1 MLSFGNWNWEEKTT
15 VTVSGRS
22 RPLKILHIDPER
34 NWGGGE
40 AQVLGL
46 LCYLVERGHRNGLL
60 THPGGRLFQR
70 SQRLEVETMPLV
82 IRNDVDLRPVPKLRR
97 LIRRRDYDIVHLHTK
112 RAHALSLWLSHSAP
126 RPRYVV
132 TRRMDYPESKGW
144 YTRCL
149 YNRKVDGV
157 IAVSR
162 KIAELLADAGV
173 EPERIRVIH
182 DGTDPKPF
190 EGAARAR
197 EPQDE
202 RIVVGVAAVLEE
214 RKGHRFLLEA
224 ARRLKAR
231 GCRVIYRMAGEGS
244 LRAALEQ
251 TAVRLGLQ
259 EDVEFLG
266 FVSDMPGFLS
276 SVDVVVLPSLFEG
289 LGVSVLEAMAA
300 GKAVIASRVGG
311 LPELVVDGT
320 TGFLVKPGDIE
331 GLANAIAKLAGDRMR
346 IREMGQK
353 GKERLNQNFTLERMA
368 RENEEYYYNLL
379 DGMRPPA

>member
-1 MLSFGNWNWEEKTT
+1 

-22 RPLKILHIDPER
+22 RRLKILHIDPER

-46 LCYLVERGHRNGLL
+46 LSYLVERGHCNDLL
-60 THPGGRLFQR
+60 THPGGRLFQK

-82 IRNDVDLRPVPKLRR
+82 IRNDLDLRPVPKLRR
-97 LIRRRDYDIVHLHTK
+97 LIRQRDYDLVHLHTK

-126 RPRYVV
+126 RPQYVV

-157 IAVSR
+157 IAISA
-162 KIAELLADAGV
+162 KIAELLLEAGV
-173 EPERIRVIH
+173 ERERIRLIRG
-182 DGTDPKPF
+182 GTDPRPF
-190 EGAARAR
+190 DRAVRTR
-197 EPQDE
+197 ELYPE
-202 RIVVGVAAVLEE
+202 RMVVGVAAVLEE

-224 ARRLKAR
+224 AGRLKAR
-231 GCRVIYRMAGEGS
+231 GYRIDYRIAGEGS
-244 LRAALEQ
+244 LKKTLEQ
-251 TAVRLGLQ
+251 TALQLGLE
-259 EDVEFLG
+259 EDVKLLG
-266 FVSDMPGFLS
+266 FVSDMPGFLAD
-276 SVDVVVLPSLFEG
+276 VDIVVLPSLFEG
-289 LGVSVLEAMAA
+289 LSVSVLEAMAA

-311 LPELVVDGT
+311 LPEVVVDGT
-320 TGFLVKPGDIE
+320 TGFLVTPGDVE
-331 GLANAIAKLAGDRMR
+331 GLANAIAKLTGDRVR

-353 GKERLNQNFTLERMA
+353 GKERLNQNFTQERMA

-379 DGMRPPA
+379 DGMRPPATAPLRSPAA

>member
-1 MLSFGNWNWEEKTT
+1 

-22 RPLKILHIDPER
+22 RRLKILHIDPER

-40 AQVLGL
+40 AQVVGL
-46 LCYLVERGHRNGLL
+46 LSYLVERGHRNDLL
-60 THPGGRLFQR
+60 THPGGRLFQK

-82 IRNDVDLRPVPKLRR
+82 IRNDLDLCPVPKLRR

-126 RPRYVV
+126 RPKYVV

-157 IAVSR
+157 IAISAR
-162 KIAELLADAGV
+162 IAELLLEAGV
-173 EPERIRVIH
+173 ERERIRLIRS
-182 DGTDPKPF
+182 GTDPRPF
-190 EGAARAR
+190 DRAVRTR
-197 EPQDE
+197 ELYPE
-202 RIVVGVAAVLEE
+202 RMVVGVAAVLEK

-224 ARRLKAR
+224 AGRLKAR
-231 GCRVIYRMAGEGS
+231 GYRIDYRIAGEGS
-244 LRAALEQ
+244 LKKTLDQ
-251 TAVRLGLQ
+251 TALQLGLE
-259 EDVEFLG
+259 EDVKLLG
-266 FVSDMPGFLS
+266 FVSDMPGFLAD
-276 SVDVVVLPSLFEG
+276 VDIVVLPSLFEG
-289 LGVSVLEAMAA
+289 LGGSVLEAMAA

-320 TGFLVKPGDIE
+320 TGFLVKPGDVE
-331 GLANAIAKLAGDRMR
+331 GLANAIAKLAGDRVR

-353 GKERLNQNFTLERMA
+353 GKERLKNQDFTLERMG

-379 DGMRPPA
+379 DGMRPPATAPLRSPAA

>member
-1 MLSFGNWNWEEKTT
+1 M
-15 VTVSGRS
+15 TVSGRS
-22 RPLKILHIDPER
+22 RRLKILHIDPER

-46 LCYLVERGHRNGLL
+46 LSYLVERGHRNDLL
-60 THPGGRLFQR
+60 THPGGRLFQK
-70 SQRLEVETMPLV
+70 SQRLKVETMPLV
-82 IRNDVDLRPVPKLRR
+82 IRNDLHLYPVPKLRR
-97 LIRRRDYDIVHLHTK
+97 FIRRRDYDIVHLHTK
-112 RAHALSLWLSHSAP
+112 RAHALSLWLSHSAS
-126 RPRYVV
+126 RPKYVV

-162 KIAELLADAGV
+162 KIAELLVDAGV

-197 EPQDE
+197 ELHDE

-231 GCRVIYRMAGEGS
+231 DCRVNYRIAGEGS
-244 LRAALEQ
+244 RRAALEQ
-251 TAVRLGLQ
+251 TAVRLGMQ
-259 EDVEFLG
+259 EEVEFLG

-311 LPELVVDGT
+311 LPELVVEGT
-320 TGFLVKPGDIE
+320 TGFLVKPGDVE
-331 GLANAIAKLAGDRMR
+331 GLANAIAKLAVDRIR

-353 GKERLNQNFTLERMA
+353 GRERLNQNFTLERMA

-379 DGMRPPA
+379 DGMTPPATA